1 MMRPLLYCHAADPGL
16 RPRTLCPLPP
26 LLLPLC
32 STPALSRS
40 LHASRRLPHYIEHV
54 PPTAQP
60 LARPA
65 PVFLTNPAIFPPTL
79 VSIGP
84 NTDAVLDRFKMNDD
98 VLPRLRTLS
107 STVHSSRW
115 EAVLRSHQWNL
126 PYEQAANLSRALN
139 ADTQGSMG
147 TRFEKVSKNI
157 YTAFL
162 ASF

>member
-1 MMRPLLYCHAADPGL
+1 MKELGKKKDG
-16 RPRTLCPLPP
+16 PP
-26 LLLPLC
+26 SMPQKPQ
-32 STPALSRS
+32 SVRR
-40 LHASRRLPHYIEHV
+40 RRLAEVHSPLRVVEHV

-65 PVFLTNPAIFPPTL
+65 PVFSTNPAIFPPML

-98 VLPRLRTLS
+98 VLLRLRTLI
-107 STVHSSRW
+107 STVRSSRW

-126 PYEQAANLSRALN
+126 PYKQAANLSRALN